1 MPRFSFMFLSQITP
15 TVVFETYW
23 RFAAERHAI
32 YLKRLRGEPPPWT
45 DNPILQRW
53 KFTNAF
59 RAADRVSQYL
69 IKEVIYNPAYP
80 ATPTEYVFR
89 ILYYKLFN
97 SIPAWEVLT
106 KAFGVLTW
114 EEFDFE
120 AHRRVLG
127 EAWNTGVDIWNIAYV
142 QNQNV
147 HTEFRYKYERYL
159 ALLQEIMEDG
169 IANKLQAA
177 RTYEQAFRVLQK
189 YPLHQ
194 KGFISMQHLTD
205 INYSPVINFDENEF
219 ITPGPGCLNGMQK
232 CFTPLTAGSPYLP
245 RPMSDL
251 QAQAIIQQ
259 LVVDQE
265 DHFRVNGLDPVTLF
279 GRKLTAIDIQNLFCE
294 CDKYARK
301 AHPEFNIIRDRETG
315 EKYERIKQPFEV
327 TGPLPQPFFPPK
339 WGLVAGVI
347 TA

>member
-1 MPRFSFMFLSQITP
+1 MFLNQITP
-15 TVVFETYW
+15 TVVFEAYW
-23 RFAAERHAI
+23 RFATERHAI

-45 DNPILQRW
+45 DDPILRHY
-53 KFTNAF
+53 KITCPF
-59 RAADRVSQYL
+59 RACDRTSQYL

-97 SIPAWEVLT
+97 SISAWKVLT
-106 KAFGVLTW
+106 KAFGVVTW

-127 EAWNTGVDIWNIAYV
+127 EAWNKGVDIWNIAYV

-169 IANKLQAA
+169 IADKLQAA
-177 RTYEQAFRVLQK
+177 QTYERAFRVLQK

-205 INYSPVINFDENEF
+205 INYSPVINFDENDF
-219 ITPGPGCLNGMQK
+219 ITPGPGCQNGLQK

-245 RPMSDL
+245 RPMSDS
-251 QAQAIIQQ
+251 QARNIINQ
-259 LVVDQE
+259 LVIDQDGYFKAIGVE
-265 DHFRVNGLDPVTLF
+265 PVALF

-294 CDKYARK
+294 TDKYARK
-301 AHPEFNIIRDRETG
+301 AHPEFNIVKKG
-315 EKYERIKQPFEV
+315 KKLERIKQPFKA
-327 TGPLPQPFFPPK
+327 TGPLPDPFFPPK
-339 WGLVAGVI
+339 WGLFLPTSAMYAG
-347 TA
+347 